1 MRLSFRDKVQ
11 ASYHHCYKG
20 PQPAPGPLLTGK
32 LASPQPRLAAP
43 ASVPHSQGGS
53 PTDQGPIPSPLRAH
67 SPPLASRVTSPTS
80 LCAMRGSQR
89 ESRNPCLQPSCK
101 GHQDRRTT
109 YDHSGQSGQPPAKS
123 YKVMC
128 ACSVMSIS
136 VTPWT
141 VAHQAPLPMAPSRQE
156 YWSGLPRPPPGDLP
170 DPGIEPVSLTSPALA
185 GGFFTTS
192 ATWEGQHSLIWR
204 GVHRLGHQ
212 NHRVGPREGRFPP
225 WGGKH
230 QPSVKVGSSV
240 SFKYI
245 NIFPGDKGALGET
258 CIPNVKASTENSHT
272 VTA

>member
-1 MRLSFRDKVQ
+1 MTSSPCFCS
-11 ASYHHCYKG
+11 A
-20 PQPAPGPLLTGK
+20 QPGRQSHRPGP
-32 LASPQPRLAAP
+32 
-43 ASVPHSQGGS
+43 V
-53 PTDQGPIPSPLRAH
+53 PSPLRAH
-67 SPPLASRVTSPTS
+67 SPPLASHVTSHMS

-89 ESRNPCLQPSCK
+89 ESWNPCLQPSCK

-128 ACSVMSIS
+128 ACSVIS

-141 VAHQAPLPMAPSRQE
+141 VARQAPLSMAPSTQE
-156 YWSGLPRPPPGDLP
+156 YWSGLPRPPPGIFPTQGLN
-170 DPGIEPVSLTSPALA
+170 PVSLTSPALA

-192 ATWEGQHSLIWR
+192 TTWEVQHSLIWR

-230 QPSVKVGSSV
+230 QPFVKVGSFV
-240 SFKYI
+240 SFQYI